1 MDAMVMPQVRVH
13 VKKADVD
20 LMVDVG
26 RLPQNVREYLFDY
39 GIRQKLNDSLASY
52 AETPKPGSQ
61 TTKASKAEMLKMVT
75 DLLGR
80 LYQGET
86 TARVEPTSPEA
97 IAYKMASQAVFNAW
111 SRKNPSAKPADFKD
125 RHERTVRF
133 LDANPSILA
142 AAKIQSE
149 LAAIADS
156 EV

>member
-13 VKKADVD
+13 VKKCDADI
-20 LMVDVG
+20 MVDVG

-39 GIRQKLNDSLASY
+39 GIRQKLNDSLASFSSD
-52 AETPKPGSQ
+52 PKAGSAS
-61 TTKASKAEMLKMVT
+61 TRASKAEMLKMVT

-86 TARVEPTSPEA
+86 TARAEPTSPEA
-97 IAYKMASQAVFNAW
+97 IAYKIASTAVFNAW
-111 SRKNPSAKPADFKD
+111 SRRNPNAKPADFKD

-142 AAKIQSE
+142 AAKIQAE